1 MNIKRLLIAAVIIV
15 VLTIVVTE
23 LLMLVAFQF
32 SGYRS
37 THASFEPYF
46 VIEKNP
52 GAHYSDDDVPFI
64 IEHNASSDEWLF
76 RDADDWNVIRKDYKL
91 NYLLSEKMPAT
102 VKIDELDH
110 SEIDIANNTKIPE
123 LNYTFN
129 FGADDATLRY
139 NLYFRNGMN
148 VDCIEAFSNIRYN
161 LSRKTVS
168 DNLTRCEI
176 DKIPEEMNYSRN
188 KTVRIADLPDHTS
201 TCIEDSYSLPIPKPD
216 EIYYLR
222 IYYKGIYSVDVPGR
236 TIFAWNYDTLINETY
251 EIYPAVFVI
260 KDSRTRFDSPYDE
273 YTANRLKYMKETN
286 TKLCCSYE

>member
-15 VLTIVVTE
+15 VLTVILTE
-23 LLMLVAFQF
+23 FAILVAFEI
-32 SGYRS
+32 SSSKS
-37 THASFEPYF
+37 THEYFEPYF

-64 IEHNASSDEWLF
+64 IEHNASSGEWLF
-76 RDADDWNVIRKDYKL
+76 RDADDWNVIRKDYKF
-91 NYLLSEKMPAT
+91 NYLLSEKMPAF
-102 VKIDELDH
+102 VPIEEVDY

-129 FGADDATLRY
+129 FRADDATLRY
-139 NLYFRNGMN
+139 DLYFRNGMN
-148 VDCIEAFSNIRYN
+148 VECIEAFSNIRYN
-161 LSRKTVS
+161 LSRKIVS
-168 DNLTRCEI
+168 ANLTRREI
-176 DKIPEEMNYSRN
+176 DKIPEELIYSRN

-201 TCIEDSYSLPIPKPD
+201 TCIEDSYSLPIPKLN

-222 IYYKGIYSVDVPGR
+222 IYYKEIYSVDVPGR
-236 TIFAWNYDTLINETY
+236 TIFIHNYDTLINETY
-251 EIYPAVFVI
+251 TMKPAVFVI

-273 YTANRLKYMKETN
+273 YTANLLKYMKESN